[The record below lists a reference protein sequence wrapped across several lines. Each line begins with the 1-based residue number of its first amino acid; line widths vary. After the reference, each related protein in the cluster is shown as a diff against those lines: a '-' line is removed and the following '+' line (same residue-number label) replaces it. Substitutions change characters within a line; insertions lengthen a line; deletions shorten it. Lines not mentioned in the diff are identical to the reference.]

1 MARCA
6 IFSSLDREVEDRNA
20 SANSSRH
27 DGTSMRLLLIS
38 NSGRP
43 FLEHCREQIAAF
55 LSPIRSLAYMT
66 AARLE
71 DEDGQYNRAVDAL
84 NPVGITVEHLRLSED
99 APKRLGE
106 TSAIFVGGGNT
117 YALLSRLR
125 AARILSILRRRVR
138 AGLPYVGTSAG
149 ANICGPNILAT
160 NDWNVV
166 GTSRFD
172 ALGLVPWTINP
183 HYLETDP
190 AMAPTS
196 ETRDERIREY
206 LQVNA
211 NPVIG
216 IEENTALR
224 IENGRATVR
233 GAGRAKLFCRGQPPR
248 WFAPGQEVPF
258 AHEPG

>member
-1 MARCA
+1 
-6 IFSSLDREVEDRNA
+6 
-20 SANSSRH
+20 
-27 DGTSMRLLLIS
+27 MRLLLIS

-43 FLEHCREQIAAF
+43 FLEHCREEIAAF
-55 LSPIRSLAYMT
+55 LSPIRSLGYIT

-71 DEDGQYNRAVDAL
+71 DEDGQHQRAVDAL
-84 NPVGITVEHLRLSED
+84 APVGITVEHLRLDND
-99 APKRLGE
+99 APQRLHE
-106 TSAIFVGGGNT
+106 IAAVFVGGGNT

-125 AARILSILRRRVR
+125 AARVLPILRRRVR

-166 GTSRFD
+166 GTGRFD

-190 AMAPTS
+190 AMAATS

-206 LQVNA
+206 LLVNG

-216 IEENTALR
+216 IEENTALHV
-224 IENGRATVR
+224 EDGRAIIR
-233 GAGRAKLFCRGQPPR
+233 GAGRVKLFRRDEPPR
-248 WFAPGQEVPF
+248 WFAPGQQVPF
-258 AHEPG
+258 KVPSPAAP

>member
-1 MARCA
+1 
-6 IFSSLDREVEDRNA
+6 
-20 SANSSRH
+20 
-27 DGTSMRLLLIS
+27 MRLLLIS

-43 FLEHCREQIAAF
+43 FLEHCREEIVAF
-55 LSPIRSLAYMT
+55 LAPVRSVGYIT

-71 DEDGQYNRAVDAL
+71 DEDGQYRRAVDAL
-84 NPVGITVEHLRLSED
+84 APVGITVEHLRLDNEG
-99 APKRLGE
+99 PQRLAE
-106 TSAIFVGGGNT
+106 IAALFVGGGNT

-125 AARILSILRRRVR
+125 TARVLPVLRRRIR

-166 GTSRFD
+166 GASRFD

-190 AMAPTS
+190 AMAATS

-206 LQVNA
+206 LLVNT

-224 IENGRATVR
+224 IEEGRATVR
-233 GAGRAKLFCRGQPPR
+233 GTGRIKFFRRDHPPC
-248 WFAPGQEVPF
+248 WFAPGQQVPF
-258 AHEPG
+258 

>member
-1 MARCA
+1 
-6 IFSSLDREVEDRNA
+6 
-20 SANSSRH
+20 
-27 DGTSMRLLLIS
+27 MRLLLIS

-43 FLEHCREQIAAF
+43 FLEHCREEIAAF
-55 LSPIRSLAYMT
+55 LAPIRSLGYIT

-71 DEDGQYNRAVDAL
+71 DEDGQYRRAVDAL
-84 NPVGITVEHLRLSED
+84 APVGITVEHLVLDENTPRRLSEI
-99 APKRLGE
+99 A
-106 TSAIFVGGGNT
+106 AVFVGGGNT

-125 AARILSILRRRVR
+125 AARLLPVLRRRVR

-149 ANICGPNILAT
+149 ANICGPNTLAT

-166 GTSRFD
+166 GVNRFE

-190 AMAPTS
+190 AMAANS
-196 ETRDERIREY
+196 ETRDERIHEY
-206 LQVNA
+206 LLVNA

-233 GAGRAKLFCRGQPPR
+233 GTGRVKLFRRDQPPC
-248 WFAPGQEVPF
+248 WFTPAQEVPCDRIPLF
-258 AHEPG
+258 EGEKQQKPLIAALRRRNTTL

>member
-1 MARCA
+1 
-6 IFSSLDREVEDRNA
+6 
-20 SANSSRH
+20 
-27 DGTSMRLLLIS
+27 MRLLLIS

-43 FLEHCREQIAAF
+43 FLEHCREEIAAF
-55 LSPIRSLAYMT
+55 LSPVPSVGYIT

-71 DEDGQYNRAVDAL
+71 DEDGQYQRAVDAL
-84 NPVGITVEHLRLSED
+84 APVGITVEHLRLGENM
-99 APKRLGE
+99 PQRLGE
-106 TSAIFVGGGNT
+106 IAAIFVGGGNT

-125 AARILSILRRRVR
+125 AARILPILRRRVL

-149 ANICGPNILAT
+149 ANICGPTILAT

-166 GTSRFD
+166 GASRFD

-190 AMAPTS
+190 TMAATS

-206 LQVNA
+206 LLVNA

-224 IENGRATVR
+224 IEDGRATVR
-233 GAGRAKLFCRGQPPR
+233 GAGRVKLFRRDRAPR
-248 WFAPGQEVPF
+248 WLVPGQEVPLD
-258 AHEPG
+258 EKTG

>member
-1 MARCA
+1 
-6 IFSSLDREVEDRNA
+6 
-20 SANSSRH
+20 
-27 DGTSMRLLLIS
+27 MRLLLIS

-43 FLEHCREQIAAF
+43 FLKHCRAEIAAF
-55 LSPIRSLAYMT
+55 LAPVRSLGYIT

-71 DEDGQYNRAVDAL
+71 DEDAQYRRAVDAL
-84 NPVGITVEHLRLSED
+84 APVGITVEHLRLDHD
-99 APKRLGE
+99 APQRLGE
-106 TSAIFVGGGNT
+106 IAAVFVGGGNT

-125 AARILSILRRRVR
+125 AARVLPILRRRVR
-138 AGLPYVGTSAG
+138 GGLPYVGTSAG

-166 GTSRFD
+166 GASRFE

-190 AMAPTS
+190 AMAATS
-196 ETRDERIREY
+196 ETRDDRIREY
-206 LQVNA
+206 LLVNA

-224 IENGRATVR
+224 VEDGRATVR
-233 GAGRAKLFCRGQPPR
+233 GGGRVKVFRRDQTPC
-248 WFAPGQEVPF
+248 WFAPGQELPLD
-258 AHEPG
+258 ETPG

>member
-1 MARCA
+1 MKPVEREGRHPDLVARSWRVFRA
-6 IFSSLDREVEDRNA
+6 KPGA
-20 SANSSRH
+20 A
-27 DGTSMRLLLIS
+27 
-38 NSGRP
+38 GRP
-43 FLEHCREQIAAF
+43 GPCRDDPGGRHLRSGAGTAAF
-55 LSPIRSLAYMT
+55 LAPVQSLGYIT

-71 DEDGQYNRAVDAL
+71 DEDGQYRRAVDAL
-84 NPVGITVEHLRLSED
+84 APVGITVEHLRLD
-99 APKRLGE
+99 NDMPQRLGE
-106 TSAIFVGGGNT
+106 IAAVFVGGGNT

-125 AARILSILRRRVR
+125 AARLLPILRRRVR

-149 ANICGPNILAT
+149 ANICGSNILAT

-190 AMAPTS
+190 AMAATS

-206 LQVNA
+206 LLVNA

-224 IENGRATVR
+224 IEDGHATVR
-233 GAGRAKLFCRGQPPR
+233 GGRIKLFRRDQPPC
-248 WFAPGQEVPF
+248 WFAPGQELPLDE
-258 AHEPG
+258 EPD

>member
-1 MARCA
+1 
-6 IFSSLDREVEDRNA
+6 
-20 SANSSRH
+20 
-27 DGTSMRLLLIS
+27 MRLLLIS

-43 FLEHCREQIAAF
+43 FLEHCREEIAAF
-55 LSPIRSLAYMT
+55 LSPIDSLGYIT
-66 AARLE
+66 AAQLA
-71 DEDGQYNRAVDAL
+71 DEEAQYGRAVDAL
-84 NPVGITVEHLRLSED
+84 APVGISVEHLLLDQLARHRLQEV
-99 APKRLGE
+99 A
-106 TSAIFVGGGNT
+106 AVFVGGGNT

-125 AARILSILRRRVR
+125 AARILSILRRRAR

-166 GTSRFD
+166 GASRFD

-206 LQVNA
+206 LLVNA
-211 NPVIG
+211 NPVIAT
-216 IEENTALR
+216 EENTALR

-233 GAGRAKLFCRGQPPR
+233 GAGRVKLFRRGRPPC
-248 WFAPGQEVPF
+248 WFVPGQEVPF
-258 AHEPG
+258 EREPG

>member
-1 MARCA
+1 
-6 IFSSLDREVEDRNA
+6 
-20 SANSSRH
+20 
-27 DGTSMRLLLIS
+27 MRLLLIS

-43 FLEHCREQIAAF
+43 FLEHCREEIAAF
-55 LSPIRSLAYMT
+55 LAPLRVLGYIT

-71 DEDGQYNRAVDAL
+71 DEDGQYRRAVDAL
-84 NPVGITVEHLRLSED
+84 APVGITVEHLCLGKNL
-99 APKRLGE
+99 PQRLGE
-106 TSAIFVGGGNT
+106 IAAVFVGGGNT

-125 AARILSILRRRVR
+125 TTRVLPILRRRVR
-138 AGLPYVGTSAG
+138 SGLPYVGTSAG

-166 GTSRFD
+166 GASRFD

-190 AMAPTS
+190 AMAATS

-206 LQVNA
+206 LLVNT

-224 IENGRATVR
+224 IEDGRATVR
-233 GAGRAKLFCRGQPPR
+233 GTGSIKLFRRDQPPC
-248 WFAPGQEVPF
+248 WFAPDQQLPF
-258 AHEPG
+258 

>member
-1 MARCA
+1 
-6 IFSSLDREVEDRNA
+6 
-20 SANSSRH
+20 
-27 DGTSMRLLLIS
+27 MRLLLIS

-43 FLEHCREQIAAF
+43 FLEHCREEIASF
-55 LSPIRSLAYMT
+55 LAPVRSLGYIT

-71 DEDGQYNRAVDAL
+71 DEEGQYGRAVDAL
-84 NPVGITVEHLRLSED
+84 APVGITVDHLRLD
-99 APKRLGE
+99 QDLPQRLGKI
-106 TSAIFVGGGNT
+106 AAVFVGGGNT

-125 AARILSILRRRVR
+125 TARVLPILRRRVR

-166 GTSRFD
+166 GAHRFD

-190 AMAPTS
+190 AMAATS

-206 LQVNA
+206 LLVNG

-224 IENGRATVR
+224 IEDGRATVR
-233 GAGRAKLFCRGQPPR
+233 GAGRVKLFHRDQPPR
-248 WFAPGQEVPF
+248 WFAPGQEVPLEVPSP
-258 AHEPG
+258 AAP

>member
-1 MARCA
+1 
-6 IFSSLDREVEDRNA
+6 
-20 SANSSRH
+20 
-27 DGTSMRLLLIS
+27 MRLLLIS

-43 FLEHCREQIAAF
+43 FLEHCREEIAAF
-55 LSPIRSLAYMT
+55 LSPINSLAFIT
-66 AARLE
+66 AAQLA
-71 DEDGQYNRAVDAL
+71 DEEAQYRRAVDAL
-84 NPVGITVEHLRLSED
+84 APVGISVEHLLLDQPARRRLQEV
-99 APKRLGE
+99 A
-106 TSAIFVGGGNT
+106 AVFVGGGNT

-125 AARILSILRRRVR
+125 AARILSILRRRAR

-166 GTSRFD
+166 GASRFD

-206 LQVNA
+206 HLINA
-211 NPVIG
+211 NPVIA
-216 IEENTALR
+216 IEENKALR
-224 IENGRATVR
+224 IENSRATVR
-233 GAGRAKLFCRGQPPR
+233 GAGRVKLFRRDQPPC

-258 AHEPG
+258 EREPG

>member
-1 MARCA
+1 
-6 IFSSLDREVEDRNA
+6 
-20 SANSSRH
+20 
-27 DGTSMRLLLIS
+27 MRLLLIS

-43 FLEHCREQIAAF
+43 FLEHCREEIAAF
-55 LSPIRSLAYMT
+55 LAPVRALGYIT

-71 DEDGQYNRAVDAL
+71 DEDGQYQRAVDAL
-84 NPVGITVEHLRLSED
+84 VPVGITVEHLRLGENM
-99 APKRLGE
+99 PQRLGE
-106 TSAIFVGGGNT
+106 IAAIFVGGGNT

-125 AARILSILRRRVR
+125 AARLLPVLRRRVR

-190 AMAPTS
+190 AMAATS

-206 LQVNA
+206 LLVNA

-224 IENGRATVR
+224 IENGHATVC
-233 GAGRAKLFCRGQPPR
+233 GAGRVKLFRRDQPPC
-248 WFAPGQEVPF
+248 WFAPGQQLALDEK
-258 AHEPG
+258 PG

>member
-1 MARCA
+1 
-6 IFSSLDREVEDRNA
+6 
-20 SANSSRH
+20 
-27 DGTSMRLLLIS
+27 MRLLLIS

-43 FLEHCREQIAAF
+43 FLEHCREEIASF
-55 LSPIRSLAYMT
+55 LTPVRALGYIT

-71 DEDGQYNRAVDAL
+71 DEDGQYRRAVDAL
-84 NPVGITVEHLRLSED
+84 APVGITVEHLRLNND
-99 APKRLGE
+99 APQRLHE
-106 TSAIFVGGGNT
+106 IAAVFVGGGNT

-125 AARILSILRRRVR
+125 AARVLPVLRRRVR
-138 AGLPYVGTSAG
+138 AGMPYVGTSAG
-149 ANICGPNILAT
+149 VNICGPNILAT

-166 GTSRFD
+166 GAHRFD

-190 AMAPTS
+190 AMAATS

-206 LQVNA
+206 LLVNA

-224 IENGRATVR
+224 LKNGRATVR
-233 GAGRAKLFCRGQPPR
+233 GAGRVKLFRRDQPPC
-248 WFAPGQEVPF
+248 WFAPSQEVPLN
-258 AHEPG
+258 EKPG

>member
-1 MARCA
+1 
-6 IFSSLDREVEDRNA
+6 
-20 SANSSRH
+20 
-27 DGTSMRLLLIS
+27 MRLLLIS

-43 FLEHCREQIAAF
+43 FLEHCREEIAAF
-55 LSPIRSLAYMT
+55 LAPVRSLGYIT

-71 DEDGQYNRAVDAL
+71 DEDGQYQRAVDAL
-84 NPVGITVEHLRLSED
+84 APVGITVEHLRLGENM
-99 APKRLGE
+99 PQRLGE
-106 TSAIFVGGGNT
+106 IAAIFVGGGNT

-125 AARILSILRRRVR
+125 AARLLPVLRRRVR

-149 ANICGPNILAT
+149 INICGPNILAT

-166 GTSRFD
+166 GASRFD

-190 AMAPTS
+190 AMAATS

-206 LQVNA
+206 LLVNA

-216 IEENTALR
+216 IEENTSLR
-224 IENGRATVR
+224 IEEGHATVC
-233 GAGRAKLFCRGQPPR
+233 GAGRVKLFCRDQPPR
-248 WFAPGQEVPF
+248 WFGPGQELPLDV
-258 AHEPG
+258 ERG

>member
-1 MARCA
+1 
-6 IFSSLDREVEDRNA
+6 
-20 SANSSRH
+20 
-27 DGTSMRLLLIS
+27 MRLLLIS

-43 FLEHCREQIAAF
+43 FLEHCREEIAAF
-55 LSPIRSLAYMT
+55 LAPIRSLGYIT

-71 DEDGQYNRAVDAL
+71 DEDGQYRRAVDAL
-84 NPVGITVEHLRLSED
+84 APVGITVEHLWLD
-99 APKRLGE
+99 QDTPQRLGRI
-106 TSAIFVGGGNT
+106 AAVFVGGGNT

-125 AARILSILRRRVR
+125 AARLLPVLRRRVR

-172 ALGLVPWTINP
+172 ALGLVPCTINP

-190 AMAPTS
+190 AMAATS
-196 ETRDERIREY
+196 ETRDERIHEY
-206 LQVNA
+206 LLVNA

-216 IEENTALR
+216 IEEKTALR
-224 IENGRATVR
+224 IEDGRATVR
-233 GAGRAKLFCRGQPPR
+233 GVGRVKLFRRGQPPCY
-248 WFAPGQEVPF
+248 FAPGQEMPLT
-258 AHEPG
+258 EESD

>member
-1 MARCA
+1 
-6 IFSSLDREVEDRNA
+6 
-20 SANSSRH
+20 
-27 DGTSMRLLLIS
+27 MRLLLIS

-43 FLEHCREQIAAF
+43 FLEHCRDEIAAF
-55 LSPIRSLAYMT
+55 LSPIRSLAYIT

-71 DEDGQYNRAVDAL
+71 DEGGQYNRAVDAL
-84 NPVGITVEHLRLSED
+84 DPVGITVEHLRLNED

-106 TSAIFVGGGNT
+106 TSAVFVGGGNT

-125 AARILSILRRRVR
+125 AARILSVLRRRVR
-138 AGLPYVGTSAG
+138 AGLPYIGTSAG
-149 ANICGPNILAT
+149 ANICGANILAT

-190 AMAPTS
+190 TMAAIS

-206 LQVNA
+206 LLVNA

-224 IENGRATVR
+224 IENGRAIVR
-233 GAGRAKLFCRGQPPR
+233 GAGRVRLFHRGQPPR

-258 AHEPG
+258 EREPG

>member
-1 MARCA
+1 
-6 IFSSLDREVEDRNA
+6 
-20 SANSSRH
+20 
-27 DGTSMRLLLIS
+27 MRLLLIS

-43 FLEHCREQIAAF
+43 FLEHCREEIAAF
-55 LSPIRSLAYMT
+55 LAPVRALGYIT

-71 DEDGQYNRAVDAL
+71 DEDGQYRRAVDAL
-84 NPVGITVEHLRLSED
+84 APVGITVEHLRLGENM
-99 APKRLGE
+99 PRRLGE
-106 TSAIFVGGGNT
+106 IAAIFVGGGNT

-125 AARILSILRRRVR
+125 AARLLPVLRRRVR

-190 AMAPTS
+190 AMAATS

-206 LQVNA
+206 LMANV

-216 IEENTALR
+216 IEEDTALR

-233 GAGRAKLFCRGQPPR
+233 GAGRVKLFRRDQPPC
-248 WFAPGQEVPF
+248 WFAPGQQLALDEK
-258 AHEPG
+258 PG

>member
-1 MARCA
+1 
-6 IFSSLDREVEDRNA
+6 
-20 SANSSRH
+20 
-27 DGTSMRLLLIS
+27 MRLLLIS

-43 FLEHCREQIAAF
+43 FLEHCREEIAAF
-55 LSPIRSLAYMT
+55 LSPMDSLAYIT
-66 AARLE
+66 AAQLT
-71 DEDGQYNRAVDAL
+71 DEEAQYRRAVDAL
-84 NPVGITVEHLRLSED
+84 GPVGITVEHLRLDDE
-99 APKRLGE
+99 APHRLQE
-106 TSAIFVGGGNT
+106 VTAVFVGGGNT

-125 AARILSILRRRVR
+125 AARVLSILRRRVH

-190 AMAPTS
+190 AMAATS

-206 LQVNA
+206 LLVNA

-224 IENGRATVR
+224 IEDGHATVR
-233 GAGRAKLFCRGQPPR
+233 GAGRVKLFRRDQAPR
-248 WFAPGQEVPF
+248 WFAPGQKLPLH
-258 AHEPG
+258 AEPG

>member
-1 MARCA
+1 
-6 IFSSLDREVEDRNA
+6 
-20 SANSSRH
+20 
-27 DGTSMRLLLIS
+27 MRLLLIS

-43 FLEHCREQIAAF
+43 FLEHCREEIASF
-55 LSPIRSLAYMT
+55 LAPVRALGYIT

-71 DEDGQYNRAVDAL
+71 DEDGQYQRAVDAL
-84 NPVGITVEHLRLSED
+84 APVGITVEHLRLNND
-99 APKRLGE
+99 APQRLGE
-106 TSAIFVGGGNT
+106 IAAIFVGGGNT

-125 AARILSILRRRVR
+125 AARILPILRRRVR
-138 AGLPYVGTSAG
+138 EGLPYVGTSAG

-166 GTSRFD
+166 GAGRFD

-190 AMAPTS
+190 AMAATS

-206 LQVNA
+206 LLVNA

-224 IENGRATVR
+224 LKNGRATVR
-233 GAGRAKLFCRGQPPR
+233 GGGRVKLFRRDQPPC
-248 WFAPGQEVPF
+248 WFAPGQEVRLD
-258 AHEPG
+258 EKSG